1 MKEAK
6 QVYERISDQFEDFT
20 SHASQRGVEVDT
32 FRYMVGNVQG
42 LDILDLACGQGFFSR
57 QLKDWGAAHVRGV
70 DFSPSMI
77 YQARQ
82 ANDGIAYEVRDVTQM
97 GRIGS
102 YDKVTAAWLF
112 NYASSVEDL
121 GRMFS
126 AAAQNLKPGGHLV
139 AYTANP
145 AFDLNKG
152 NFTRYGISVLAESA
166 VDGGFRCKAQFMSTP
181 PADFTYYRWRQDVYE
196 DAAKAAGFSDCRW
209 IAPLISKQRREARD
223 PGYWDEFESNSLQIG
238 LICRK

>member
-6 QVYERISDQFEDFT
+6 QVYERISEQFEDFT

-42 LDILDLACGQGFFSR
+42 LDILDLACGHGFFSR

-70 DFSPSMI
+70 DISPSMI
-77 YQARQ
+77 YHARQ
-82 ANDGIAYEVRDVTQM
+82 ANDGIAYEVRDVVQM

-112 NYASSVEDL
+112 NYAGSVEEL
-121 GRMFS
+121 QRMFS
-126 AAAQNLKPGGHLV
+126 TVAQNLKPGGQLV

-145 AFDLNKG
+145 AFDLSKG
-152 NFTRYGISVLAESA
+152 NFTRYGISVLNEN
-166 VDGGFRCKAQFMSTP
+166 VVNGGYRCKAQFMSTP

-196 DAAKAAGFSDCRW
+196 DAIKAAGFSDWRW
-209 IAPLISKQRREARD
+209 IAPLISKQRKEARE
-223 PGYWDEFESNSLQIG
+223 PGYWDGFESNSLQIG